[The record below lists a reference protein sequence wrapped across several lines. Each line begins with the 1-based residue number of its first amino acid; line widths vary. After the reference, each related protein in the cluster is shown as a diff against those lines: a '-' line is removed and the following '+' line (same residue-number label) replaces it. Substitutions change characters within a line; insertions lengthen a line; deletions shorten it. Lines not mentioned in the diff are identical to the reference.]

1 MTGLIPASEL
11 TALQA
16 TAQTAMDLS
25 GIVIKRPARTQNQ
38 WGGYSETTPTQVAST
53 VGGWAKPSAG
63 VMQQYAGL
71 IGARAAW
78 VVRLPSGTNVR
89 NGDLLVMPSGDTLT
103 VQADLTEHSYA
114 TCVQVLATEV
124 R

>member
-1 MTGLIPASEL
+1 MAGLIPAGEL
-11 TALQA
+11 AALQA
-16 TAQTAMDLS
+16 TAQSAMDLS
-25 GIVIKRPARTQNQ
+25 GITLKRASRTPNQ
-38 WGGYSETTPTQVAST
+38 WSGYSETLTTVASGL

-78 VVRLPSGTNVR
+78 VVRLPSGTSAKS
-89 NGDLLVMPSGDTLT
+89 GDTLLMPSGDTLT
-103 VQADLTEHSYA
+103 VQADLTESSYS
-114 TCVQVLATEV
+114 TCVRVLATEV

>member
-1 MTGLIPASEL
+1 MAGKLSA
-11 TALQA
+11 
-16 TAQTAMDLS
+16 AQLAAFQSVAQSAMDLS
-25 GIVIKRPARTQNQ
+25 GITLKRASRTQNQ
-38 WGGYSETTPTQVAST
+38 WSGYSETLPTVASGL

-78 VVRLPSGTNVR
+78 VVRLPSGTSVK
-89 NGDLLVMPSGDTLT
+89 NGDQLAMPSGNTLT
-103 VQADLTEHSYA
+103 VQADLTESSYS
-114 TCVQVLATEV
+114 TCVRVLATEV